1 MPSRVYLPA
10 DFWGVAFTTK
20 GSALPKIMLRSI
32 VFTAPAILAV
42 LVRRDG
48 YLGDGIGPTD
58 EDSLTRFTL
67 PEVPGRLIT
76 PFALLVAL
84 LTSYRLNHAHGKW
97 EVANGSVMVIQE
109 TSRLL
114 ISRLCAIFPATAIN
128 KERLLRFR
136 RLMVL
141 ACVSIYKHVHSI
153 KDFDAELQRNLLT
166 REELALFSRTSTIS
180 YEEGHN
186 KSDKFPTKNRPALV
200 FFWLHKELHSIF
212 EAHNCAMT
220 PVRVMLD
227 HDLERLSVTYEKIEL
242 LNLTVLPVA
251 CPPPPLE
258 PATPNRVGR
267 PRAEFCRCA
276 AVGSCRC
283 RL

>member
-1 MPSRVYLPA
+1 MARSLRPCRALLYLNTPSAVQFTSGWLSARRARHVTKVATKKSGELAATRSVRTRSNMPSRVYLPA

-166 REELALFSRTSTIS
+166 REEVALFSRISTIS

-186 KSDKFPTKNRPALV
+186 KSDKFPTKNRRAPALT
-200 FFWLHKELHSIF
+200 S
-212 EAHNCAMT
+212 T
-220 PVRVMLD
+220 R
-227 HDLERLSVTYEKIEL
+227 T
-242 LNLTVLPVA
+242 LT
-251 CPPPPLE
+251 
-258 PATPNRVGR
+258 TDPN
-267 PRAEFCRCA
+267 PD
-276 AVGSCRC
+276 
-283 RL
+283 

>member
-1 MPSRVYLPA
+1 MSCSALFHVYQSCCEVCLQLVVRSSCEACNESCDEKVGRTRTATRSVRTLSKMLSRVYLPA

-114 ISRLCAIFPATAIN
+114 ISRLCAIFPATALN

-141 ACVSIYKHVHSI
+141 GCVSIYKHVHSI

-186 KSDKFPTKNRPALV
+186 KSDKFPTKNRRASPDSDP
-200 FFWLHKELHSIF
+200 HS
-212 EAHNCAMT
+212 
-220 PVRVMLD
+220 D
-227 HDLERLSVTYEKIEL
+227 Y
-242 LNLTVLPVA
+242 
-251 CPPPPLE
+251 
-258 PATPNRVGR
+258 
-267 PRAEFCRCA
+267 
-276 AVGSCRC
+276 
-283 RL
+283 